1 MIYKLELTFLL
12 GQNYGFYEPP
22 MASLDTITSKP
33 SDCEYGVMT
42 NSRFKT
48 ASSPNLKN
56 VYIESNV
63 YFKNKLSDEEKQYE
77 YNYLEEE
84 KNKDNLMLGDIDDEN
99 EVRTNIS
106 KEEEDNISVE
116 QVE

>member
-33 SDCEYGVMT
+33 SDCEYGVIT

-63 YFKNKLSDEEKQYE
+63 YFKTKPSDEEIKKFANQF
-77 YNYLEEE
+77 
-84 KNKDNLMLGDIDDEN
+84 KDG
-99 EVRTNIS
+99 VRTHL
-106 KEEEDNISVE
+106 KKMMEEFEKSINYWDFTDIPSRKF
-116 QVE
+116 